1 MTGVLSLQF
10 LGLVGISSIL
20 LWIFRGTTRRYAV
33 MACNIAFLALL
44 KASAADYAYLA
55 GLVLYAWGMGILLSR
70 RRKRALLLLA
80 DLIPIAGLCWFK
92 YAGYLLPSAGIIMP
106 IGLSYYSFRAV
117 SFLTDVYMRRCRAES
132 PVLVFDYLVF
142 FPVFFA
148 GPIHRPQEFFA
159 QMKETFSFDYQDQKN
174 GCVLAG
180 LGLFEKLVIS
190 SELSSLS
197 AILLD
202 GNLSGWYTV
211 LGMVLYSFYI
221 YVDFD
226 AYSNVAI
233 GAARMMGIHL
243 DRNFRTPYLS
253 RDLREFWKRWHISLS
268 TWLRDYVYI
277 PLGGSRHGRARK
289 YLNTIL
295 VFLVSGLWHGSTM
308 MFVWW
313 GLGHGIGN
321 VLEDL
326 IRLPFRKHQISRTA
340 QLILTPALVVL
351 NFLLVTFLWIFFRAP
366 SMPAALAVMAS
377 IRSAF
382 GTSVRTL
389 NPVSAGI
396 PHNEAVWMIVLLAM
410 VILSDLLRHGRDM
423 VQWLADRPFLLR
435 WLIYFVLMVIAII
448 FGVYGPGYHAEDFIY
463 VTF

>member
-20 LWIFRGTTRRYAV
+20 LWIFRGRTRRYAV
-33 MACNIAFLALL
+33 MVCNIAFLVLL
-44 KASAADYAYLA
+44 KARVVDYAYLA
-55 GLVLYAWGMGILLSR
+55 GLVLYSWSAGLLLSHQ
-70 RRKRALLLLA
+70 RKRWLLLLA
-80 DLIPIAGLCWFK
+80 DLLPIAGLCWFK
-92 YAGYLLPSAGIIMP
+92 YAGYLLPMAGILMP
-106 IGLSYYSFRAV
+106 IGLSYYSFKAV
-117 SFLTDVYMRRCRAES
+117 SYLTDIYMERCES
-132 PVLVFDYLVF
+132 RNPVLVFDYLVF
-142 FPVFFA
+142 FPAFFA
-148 GPIHRPQEFFA
+148 GPIHRPQEFYA
-159 QMKETFSFDYQDQKN
+159 QMEEPFVFDYRDQKN

-190 SELSSLS
+190 SELSSLT
-197 AILLD
+197 AILLKGD
-202 GNLSGWYTV
+202 FTGWYTV
-211 LGMVLYSFYI
+211 LGMILYSFYI

-243 DRNFRTPYLS
+243 ERNFWTPYLS
-253 RDLREFWKRWHISLS
+253 VDIREFWRRWHISLS

-277 PLGGSRHGRARK
+277 PLGGSRHGLFRK
-289 YLNTIL
+289 YLNTIM

-313 GLGHGIGN
+313 GLGHGVLN

-326 IRLPFRKHQISRTA
+326 IRLPFKGHQLSRPVRT
-340 QLILTPALVVL
+340 ILTPFLVL
-351 NFLLVTFLWIFFRAP
+351 FNFIAVTFLWIFFRAP
-366 SMPAALAVMAS
+366 SMPAALSVLAS

-382 GTSVRTL
+382 GTSVRSLDLTA
-389 NPVSAGI
+389 AGI
-396 PHNEAVWMIVLLAM
+396 PYNESIWMIVLLVM
-410 VILSDLLRHGRDM
+410 VIASDLLRHGRDM
-423 VQWLADRPFLLR
+423 IQWLADRPFLIR
-435 WLIYFVLMVIAII
+435 WIFYFVLMVIAII